1 MQVSLYNK
9 MSAPMIARRICDV
22 SRFTA
27 RSCSSVT
34 KTGEES
40 VKKVKEPIR
49 KRLGMFWVG
58 FFLYVG
64 HFIFKLCSLSLSLLL
79 YFTPS
84 LLHFMKTC

>member
-1 MQVSLYNK
+1 MQVSLNNK

-34 KTGEES
+34 KTAEES

-58 FFLYVG
+58 FFQ
-64 HFIFKLCSLSLSLLL
+64 
-79 YFTPS
+79 
-84 LLHFMKTC
+84 